1 MPLNPGCSEPELVY
15 FLRDSFAKLLIADD
29 TQARGMGRVLQQ
41 AKTLQ
46 RIVAVDSSSLDAFA
60 AGAGGAPACSIAPD
74 ETALMLYTSGT
85 TGRPKAAEL
94 SHANL
99 TAMLNMLE
107 EAWEWRE
114 DDILLHVL
122 PVFHVHG
129 LLVALQSAIHAG
141 ASTIMLQRFDPAGTL
156 DALRRSGC
164 TVFMGVP
171 TIHSRLAAAATRS
184 NAVDLSRLRLVTSG
198 SARMSEELFRQF
210 SDCFGYEP
218 VERYGMTETG
228 IMLSNPLRGQRRP
241 GWVGLPLPG
250 VELRV
255 VDPANNAPLADGE
268 VGEIQTRGPHVFKG
282 YWNDAQKTA
291 AAFSEDGWF
300 KTGDLGLRGA
310 DGYFQL
316 RGRSAD
322 LVISGGMNVYPL
334 EVERVLDSHPAIAQS
349 AVIGCPDAEWGEAVT
364 AVLTATDEPPREEEL
379 LAYCRR
385 RLASYKIPKRMVFV
399 QEFPRNAMGKV
410 SKPAL
415 RQEHCREC
423 R

>member
-1 MPLNPGCSEPELVY
+1 MKFKP
-15 FLRDSFAKLLIADD
+15 
-29 TQARGMGRVLQQ
+29 
-41 AKTLQ
+41 
-46 RIVAVDSSSLDAFA
+46 
-60 AGAGGAPACSIAPD
+60 
-74 ETALMLYTSGT
+74 
-85 TGRPKAAEL
+85 
-94 SHANL
+94 
-99 TAMLNMLE
+99 
-107 EAWEWRE
+107 
-114 DDILLHVL
+114 
-122 PVFHVHG
+122 
-129 LLVALQSAIHAG
+129 
-141 ASTIMLQRFDPAGTL
+141 
-156 DALRRSGC
+156 
-164 TVFMGVP
+164 
-171 TIHSRLAAAATRS
+171 
-184 NAVDLSRLRLVTSG
+184 
-198 SARMSEELFRQF
+198 
-210 SDCFGYEP
+210 
-218 VERYGMTETG
+218 
-228 IMLSNPLRGQRRP
+228 
-241 GWVGLPLPG
+241 
-250 VELRV
+250 
-255 VDPANNAPLADGE
+255 
-268 VGEIQTRGPHVFKG
+268 RGPHVFKG

-334 EVERVLDSHPAIAQS
+334 EVERVLDSHPAVAQS

-364 AVLTATDEPPREEEL
+364 AVLTAADEPPREEEL